1 MLKLASVLAASTLTL
16 GCAIT
21 PEKWPHE
28 PFTPDAW
35 KAATW
40 EERYVYYDDLAE
52 RGLLDGATRER
63 VIELLGPP
71 DGKNRPDNVAYLV
84 RARPIE
90 IFTFHCKDVRV
101 LDIRLTPEGK
111 VERYFIRG
119 T

>member
-1 MLKLASVLAASTLTL
+1 LSKLALVLAAALSI
-16 GCAIT
+16 GCALT

-28 PFTPDAW
+28 PFTAEAW

-40 EERYVYYDDLAE
+40 EQRYVYYESLAE
-52 RGLLDGATRER
+52 QRLLDGATRER
-63 VIELLGPP
+63 VIELLGPGNIKSEP
-71 DGKNRPDNVAYLV
+71 ASITYLIRRRPLNPWMA
-84 RARPIE
+84 
-90 IFTFHCKDVRV
+90 DVRV